1 MEWERSL
8 EQERNLGLAGRSR
21 ALVVL
26 EDGASFSGWT
36 FVGEG
41 EISGEV
47 VFTTSMV
54 GYQET
59 LTDPSYRGQIVL
71 FTYPLIGN
79 YGIISGDEESAKIQ
93 AAAVLVREYT
103 PYYSNWAS
111 EVSLAALLEENS
123 VLGVEGIDTRALTRH
138 LRDKGAMRGVI
149 STLESNVNDLQ
160 EKANAHPSM
169 VGLDLASSITELSAP
184 TLLPALGEERCR
196 VVALDYGVKGSIYR
210 ELRSRGASVLAVPGS
225 TPPAEVLAQEPDG
238 VFLSNG
244 PGDPAALKEGV
255 ENLRGVLGQAP
266 VFGICLGHQLLGL
279 ALDCETYKMP
289 FGHHGAN
296 HPVRNLRTGRIEIT
310 SQNHGFAVSEDSL
323 SDGVE
328 LTHRNLYDGTVEG
341 IASLEVRAWS
351 VQYHP
356 ESSPGPRDS
365 GYLFEEFV
373 NSISEKGLALRA
385 APRRHLERPDHR
397 LWSDRDR

>member
-1 MEWERSL
+1 LSH
-8 EQERNLGLAGRSR
+8 GRSR
-21 ALVVL
+21 AALVL
-26 EDGASFSGWT
+26 EDGTAFEGWSFA
-36 FVGEG
+36 GEG
-41 EISGEV
+41 EVAGEV

-79 YGIISGDEESAKIQ
+79 YGVIPGDEESRTVQ

-103 PYYSNWAS
+103 PYHSNWAS
-111 EVSLAALLEENS
+111 ERSLAAYLEES
-123 VLGVEGIDTRALTRH
+123 GVLGVEGIDTRALTRH

-149 STLESNVNDLQ
+149 STSESDPKVLC

-169 VGLDLASSITELSAP
+169 VGLDLASASSQLTEP
-184 TLLPALGEERCR
+184 TLLPAFGEERCR
-196 VVALDYGVKGSIYR
+196 VAALDYGVKGSIFR
-210 ELRSRGASVLAVPGS
+210 ELRSRGAAVLSMPGS
-225 TPPAEVLAQEPDG
+225 TTADEILDAGTDG
-238 VFLSNG
+238 LFLSNG
-244 PGDPAALKEGV
+244 PGDPAALEGAV
-255 ENLRGVLGQAP
+255 KTLRPLLGEIP
-266 VFGICLGHQLLGL
+266 TFGICLGHQLLGL
-279 ALDCETYKMP
+279 ALECETYKMP

-310 SQNHGFAVSEDSL
+310 SQNHGFAVREESL
-323 SDGVE
+323 PSGVE

-341 IASLEVRAWS
+341 LASPSQDAWS

-365 GYLFEEFV
+365 GYLFDEFV
-373 NSISEKGLALRA
+373 GAVSEKSSAR
-385 APRRHLERPDHR
+385 
-397 LWSDRDR
+397 

>member
-1 MEWERSL
+1 VVESRYTTELEQSL
-8 EQERNLGLAGRSR
+8 EQVHKVGIDQGPSR
-21 ALVVL
+21 ATLVL
-26 EDGASFSGWT
+26 EDGAVFEGYSFAGA
-36 FVGEG
+36 GEVA
-41 EISGEV
+41 GEV

-59 LTDPSYRGQIVL
+59 ITDPSYRGQILL

-79 YGIISGDEESAKIQ
+79 YGVIPGDDESRQVQ

-103 PYYSNWAS
+103 PHPSNWAS
-111 EVSLAALLEENS
+111 ERSLADLLDEDG

-149 STLESNVNDLQ
+149 STSESDRAVLRDR
-160 EKANAHPSM
+160 ARAHPSM
-169 VGLDLASSITELSAP
+169 VGLDLASTSSELSEP
-184 TLLPALGEERCR
+184 TMLPAFGEERCR
-196 VVALDYGVKGSIYR
+196 VVALDYGVKGSIYQ
-210 ELRSRGASVLAVPGS
+210 ELRARGASVLAMPGS
-225 TPPAEVLAQEPDG
+225 TSPDEILAAAPDG
-238 VFLSNG
+238 LFLSNG
-244 PGDPAALKEGV
+244 PGDPAALGEAV
-255 ENLRGVLGQAP
+255 DSLRPVLGEVP
-266 VFGICLGHQLLGL
+266 TFGICLGHQLLGL
-279 ALDCETYKMP
+279 ALGCETYKMP

-296 HPVRNLRTGRIEIT
+296 HPVRNLESGRIEIT

-323 SDGVE
+323 QTGVE

-341 IASLEVRAWS
+341 IANPALRAWS

-373 NSISEKGLALRA
+373 DAISERVRA
-385 APRRHLERPDHR
+385 
-397 LWSDRDR
+397 

>member
-1 MEWERSL
+1 MEYV
-8 EQERNLGLAGRSR
+8 RSR
-21 ALVVL
+21 ATLVL
-26 EDGASFSGWT
+26 EDGAAFQGWSFAGD
-36 FVGEG
+36 GEVA
-41 EISGEV
+41 GEV

-59 LTDPSYRGQIVL
+59 ITDPSYRGQILL

-79 YGIISGDEESAKIQ
+79 YGVIPGDDESRQVQ
-93 AAAVLVREYT
+93 ATAVLVREYT
-103 PYYSNWAS
+103 PHPSNWAS
-111 EVSLAALLEENS
+111 VRSLASLLDEGG

-149 STLESNVNDLQ
+149 STSESNPDVLR

-169 VGLDLASSITELSAP
+169 VGLDLASSSSELEEP
-184 TLLPALGEERCR
+184 TLLPASGKERCR

-210 ELRSRGASVLAVPGS
+210 ELRSRGASVLAMPGS
-225 TPPAEVLAQEPDG
+225 TGPEEILATEPDG
-238 VFLSNG
+238 LFLSNG
-244 PGDPAALKEGV
+244 PGDPAALREAV
-255 ENLRGVLGQAP
+255 DTLRPLLGEVP
-266 VFGICLGHQLLGL
+266 TFGICLGHQLLGL
-279 ALDCETYKMP
+279 ALGCETYKMP

-296 HPVRNLRTGRIEIT
+296 HPVRNLKTGRIEIT

-323 SDGVE
+323 SDDVE

-341 IASLEVRAWS
+341 IASPEQRAWS

-373 NSISEKGLALRA
+373 DSISEKVRA
-385 APRRHLERPDHR
+385 
-397 LWSDRDR
+397 

>member
-1 MEWERSL
+1 L
-8 EQERNLGLAGRSR
+8 ELESRVQGRSR

-26 EDGASFSGWT
+26 EDGTSFSGWT
-36 FVGEG
+36 FAGEG
-41 EISGEV
+41 EVSGEV

-79 YGIISGDEESAKIQ
+79 YGVIPGDEESKKIQ

-103 PYYSNWAS
+103 PHPSNWAS
-111 EVSLAALLEENS
+111 ERSLAALLEES
-123 VLGVEGIDTRALTRH
+123 GTLGVEGIDTRALTRH

-149 STLESNVNDLQ
+149 STMESNINVLR
-160 EKANAHPSM
+160 EKANAHPEM
-169 VGLDLASSITELSAP
+169 VGLDLASSITELSEP
-184 TLLPALGEERCR
+184 VMLPAFGEERCR
-196 VVALDYGVKGSIYR
+196 VVALDYGVKGSIYE

-225 TPPAEVLAQEPDG
+225 TPASEVLAQKPDG

-244 PGDPAALKEGV
+244 PGDPAALKAGV
-255 ENLRGVLGQAP
+255 ENLRGVLGEAP
-266 VFGICLGHQLLGL
+266 TFGICLGHQLLGL
-279 ALDCETYKMP
+279 ALGCETYKLP

-296 HPVRNLRTGRIEIT
+296 HPVRNLGTGRIEIT
-310 SQNHGFAVSEDSL
+310 SQNHGFAVSEETMPR
-323 SDGVE
+323 GVQ

-341 IASLEVRAWS
+341 LASSELHAWS

-365 GYLFEEFV
+365 GYLFDEFV
-373 NSISEKGLALRA
+373 GEISEEKAR
-385 APRRHLERPDHR
+385 
-397 LWSDRDR
+397 S

>member
-1 MEWERSL
+1 LEYVRS
-8 EQERNLGLAGRSR
+8 QGRSR
-21 ALVVL
+21 ATLVL
-26 EDGASFSGWT
+26 EDGAAFEGWT
-36 FVGEG
+36 FAGEG
-41 EISGEV
+41 EVAGEV

-59 LTDPSYRGQIVL
+59 ITDPSYRGQILL

-79 YGIISGDEESAKIQ
+79 YGVIPGDDESRRVQ

-103 PYYSNWAS
+103 PHPSNWAS
-111 EVSLAALLEENS
+111 ERSLADLLDENG
-123 VLGVEGIDTRALTRH
+123 VLGIEGMDTRALTRH

-149 STLESNVNDLQ
+149 STSESNRNVLR
-160 EKANAHPSM
+160 ERATAHPSM
-169 VGLDLASSITELSAP
+169 VGLDLASTSSELTEP

-196 VVALDYGVKGSIYR
+196 VVALDYGVKGSIYK
-210 ELRSRGASVLAVPGS
+210 ELRSHGVSVLAMPGS
-225 TPPAEVLAQEPDG
+225 TRPDDVLAAEPDG
-238 VFLSNG
+238 LFLSNG
-244 PGDPAALKEGV
+244 PGDPAALGETV
-255 ENLRGVLGQAP
+255 DALRQLLGEVP
-266 VFGICLGHQLLGL
+266 TFGICLGHQLLGL
-279 ALDCETYKMP
+279 ALGCETYKMP

-310 SQNHGFAVSEDSL
+310 SQNHGFAVNEETLRD
-323 SDGVE
+323 DVE

-341 IASLEVRAWS
+341 IASRDLRAWS

-373 NSISEKGLALRA
+373 DGIYEKARA
-385 APRRHLERPDHR
+385 
-397 LWSDRDR
+397 

>member
-1 MEWERSL
+1 L
-8 EQERNLGLAGRSR
+8 EHESRVQGRSR

-26 EDGASFSGWT
+26 EDGTSFSGWT
-36 FVGEG
+36 FAGEG
-41 EISGEV
+41 EVSGEV

-79 YGIISGDEESAKIQ
+79 YGVIPGDEESKKIQ

-103 PYYSNWAS
+103 PHPSNWAS
-111 EVSLAALLEENS
+111 ERSLAALLEES
-123 VLGVEGIDTRALTRH
+123 GTLGIEGIDTRALTRH

-149 STLESNVNDLQ
+149 STLESNINVLR
-160 EKANAHPSM
+160 EKANAHPEM
-169 VGLDLASSITELSAP
+169 VGLDLASSITELSEP
-184 TLLPALGEERCR
+184 VMLPAFGEERCR
-196 VVALDYGVKGSIYR
+196 VVALDYGVKGSIYE
-210 ELRSRGASVLAVPGS
+210 ELRSRGASVLAMPGS
-225 TPPAEVLAQEPDG
+225 TPASEVLAQNPDG

-244 PGDPAALKEGV
+244 PGDPAALKAGV
-255 ENLRGVLGQAP
+255 ENLRGVLGEAP
-266 VFGICLGHQLLGL
+266 TFGICLGHQLLGL
-279 ALDCETYKMP
+279 ALGCETYKLP

-296 HPVRNLRTGRIEIT
+296 HPVRNLGTGRIEIT
-310 SQNHGFAVSEDSL
+310 SQNHGFAVDEETMPR
-323 SDGVE
+323 GVQ

-341 IASLEVRAWS
+341 LASSELHAWS

-365 GYLFEEFV
+365 GYLFDEFV
-373 NSISEKGLALRA
+373 GEISEEKVR
-385 APRRHLERPDHR
+385 
-397 LWSDRDR
+397 S

>member
-1 MEWERSL
+1 LVASRYTIELERGL
-8 EQERNLGLAGRSR
+8 EYVRSR
-21 ALVVL
+21 ATLVL
-26 EDGASFSGWT
+26 EDGAAFEGWSFA
-36 FVGEG
+36 GEG
-41 EISGEV
+41 EVAGEV

-59 LTDPSYRGQIVL
+59 ITDPSYRGQILL

-79 YGIISGDEESAKIQ
+79 YGVIPGDDESQKVQ

-103 PYYSNWAS
+103 PHPSNWAS
-111 EVSLAALLEENS
+111 ERSLAALMDAEG
-123 VLGVEGIDTRALTRH
+123 VLGVEGLDTRALTRH

-149 STLESNVNDLQ
+149 STSESDRNVLR
-160 EKANAHPSM
+160 EKATAHPSM
-169 VGLDLASSITELSAP
+169 VGLDLASTSSELTEP
-184 TLLPALGEERCR
+184 MLLPAFGEERCR

-210 ELRSRGASVLAVPGS
+210 ELRSRGASVLAMPGS
-225 TPPAEVLAQEPDG
+225 TSSEEILAAEPDG
-238 VFLSNG
+238 LFLSNG
-244 PGDPAALKEGV
+244 PGDPAALGEAV
-255 ENLRGVLGQAP
+255 DTLRPLLGEIP
-266 VFGICLGHQLLGL
+266 TFGICLGHQLLGL

-310 SQNHGFAVSEDSL
+310 SQNHGFAVSEESL

-341 IASLEVRAWS
+341 IASPELRAWS

-373 NSISEKGLALRA
+373 ESLSEK
-385 APRRHLERPDHR
+385 APA
-397 LWSDRDR
+397 

>member
-1 MEWERSL
+1 L
-8 EQERNLGLAGRSR
+8 EHESRVQGRSR

-26 EDGASFSGWT
+26 EDGTSFSGWT
-36 FVGEG
+36 FAGEG
-41 EISGEV
+41 EVSGEV

-79 YGIISGDEESAKIQ
+79 YGVIPGDEESKKIQ

-103 PYYSNWAS
+103 PHPSNWAS
-111 EVSLAALLEENS
+111 ERSLAALLEES
-123 VLGVEGIDTRALTRH
+123 GTLGIEGIDTRALTRY

-149 STLESNVNDLQ
+149 STLETNISVLR
-160 EKANAHPSM
+160 EKANAHPEM
-169 VGLDLASSITELSAP
+169 VGLDLASSITELSEP
-184 TLLPALGEERCR
+184 VMRPAFGEERCR
-196 VVALDYGVKGSIYR
+196 VVALDYGVKGSIYE
-210 ELRSRGASVLAVPGS
+210 ELRSRGASVLAMPGS
-225 TPPAEVLAQEPDG
+225 TPASEVLAQNPDG

-244 PGDPAALKEGV
+244 PGDPAALKAGV
-255 ENLRGVLGQAP
+255 ENLRGVLGETP
-266 VFGICLGHQLLGL
+266 TFGICLGHQLLGL
-279 ALDCETYKMP
+279 ALGCETYKLP

-296 HPVRNLRTGRIEIT
+296 HPVRNLGTGRIEIT
-310 SQNHGFAVSEDSL
+310 SQNHGFAVDEETMPR
-323 SDGVE
+323 GVQ

-341 IASLEVRAWS
+341 LASSELQAWS

-365 GYLFEEFV
+365 GYLFDEYVGE
-373 NSISEKGLALRA
+373 ISEEKAR
-385 APRRHLERPDHR
+385 
-397 LWSDRDR
+397 S

>member
-1 MEWERSL
+1 VESWYTTELEQSL
-8 EQERNLGLAGRSR
+8 EQVHNVGIDQGPSR
-21 ALVVL
+21 ATLVL
-26 EDGASFSGWT
+26 EDGAVFEGYSFAGA
-36 FVGEG
+36 GEVA
-41 EISGEV
+41 GEV

-59 LTDPSYRGQIVL
+59 ITDPSYRGQILL

-79 YGIISGDEESAKIQ
+79 YGVIPGDDESRQVQ

-103 PYYSNWAS
+103 PHPSNWAS
-111 EVSLAALLEENS
+111 ERSLADLLDEDG

-149 STLESNVNDLQ
+149 STSESDRAVLRDR
-160 EKANAHPSM
+160 ARAHPSM
-169 VGLDLASSITELSAP
+169 VGLDLASTSSELSEP
-184 TLLPALGEERCR
+184 TMLPAFGEERCR
-196 VVALDYGVKGSIYR
+196 VVALDYGVKGSIYQ
-210 ELRSRGASVLAVPGS
+210 ELRARGASVLAMPGS
-225 TPPAEVLAQEPDG
+225 TSPDEILAAAPDG
-238 VFLSNG
+238 LFLSNG
-244 PGDPAALKEGV
+244 PGDPAALGEAV
-255 ENLRGVLGQAP
+255 DSLRPVLGEVP
-266 VFGICLGHQLLGL
+266 TFGVCLGHQLLGL
-279 ALDCETYKMP
+279 ALGCETYKMP

-296 HPVRNLRTGRIEIT
+296 HPVRNLESGRIEIT

-323 SDGVE
+323 QTGVE

-341 IASLEVRAWS
+341 IANPALRAWS

-373 NSISEKGLALRA
+373 DAISERVRA
-385 APRRHLERPDHR
+385 
-397 LWSDRDR
+397 